1 MRANS
6 NYGIKRDLD
15 RYERICRD
23 LLAAGKIDQA
33 AMDRQLDAIVEV
45 EMAMPITPYDSWNW
59 TEAAKT
65 NLAKIRAYLGKHV
78 A

>member
-65 NLAKIRAYLGKHV
+65 NLTKIRAYLGKHV

>member
-6 NYGIKRDLD
+6 TYGVKRDLD

-33 AMDRQLDAIVEV
+33 TFDRQLDVIVDV

-59 TEAAKT
+59 TDAAKA
-65 NLAKIRAYLGKHV
+65 NLAKIRAYLAKRV